1 MKHSTLLC
9 LLLALFTT
17 ALTAAEFDAR
27 AAFGT
32 VPGRDLDAA
41 LKRAQK
47 ENKRIFLAI
56 YDPKGDYNDQGLQIK
71 YFTDMEETKK
81 LLKENFIIVLLA
93 RTHKDA
99 AKYIVG
105 MNTERPRYILLSS
118 TGTKLK
124 DDTLAANPEDG
135 LRRIKELLAQP

>member
-1 MKHSTLLC
+1 MKTLLI
-9 LLLALFTT
+9 LVVALFSIVIH
-17 ALTAAEFDAR
+17 AAEFDAR
-27 AAFGT
+27 AAFGS
-32 VPGRDLDAA
+32 VPGRDLDSA

-71 YFTDMEETKK
+71 YFTDLEETKK
-81 LLKENFIIVLLA
+81 LLKDNFVVVLLA

-99 AKYIVG
+99 AKYIG
-105 MNTERPRYILLSS
+105 AMNTERPRYILLSS
-118 TGTKLK
+118 TGNKIK

-135 LRRIKELLAQP
+135 LRRIKELVAMP